1 MIQGAG
7 ALAMWAL
14 CSAAASEDAVVE
26 SAVRKFREDFYRLGA
41 REDDRLSA
49 LHALS
54 AHRHE
59 KTVACLSPVLTRS
72 VLPARILAARVL
84 GQFGKVPAAARE
96 LRLALRSAANQTRKT
111 AAVRIEILRSLGS
124 LKAVEAAPEIDGLI
138 EDREA
143 WVAKAAIDAAGR
155 LRQKGSVDELVKALR
170 RLEGPSA
177 NAELGLDPIGVE
189 LGELSAERMLEGAA
203 RSERKMTERDFLRE
217 PLLGALREITR
228 QNHTSAKSWEQWW
241 SKSKTTF
248 SVPE

>member
-1 MIQGAG
+1 
-7 ALAMWAL
+7 MWRSFKRS
-14 CSAAASEDAVVE
+14 CKHCWAAASTSKLRK

-49 LHALS
+49 LHALA

-72 VLPARILAARVL
+72 VLPARILAARLL
-84 GQFGKVPAAARE
+84 GQFGKLPSATRE
-96 LRLALRSAANQTRKT
+96 LRAALRSTANSSRKT
-111 AAVRIEILRSLGS
+111 AAVRIEILRSLGG
-124 LKAVEAAPEIDGLI
+124 LKALEAAPEIDALI

-155 LRQKGSVDELVKALR
+155 LRQKGSVEALLKALR

-177 NAELGLDPIGVE
+177 NAELWLDPIGAE

-217 PLLGALREITR
+217 PLLGALRGITR
-228 QNHTSAKSWEQWW
+228 QNHTSSKGWEQWW
-241 SKSKTTF
+241 SKSKSTF